1 MGIIQIL
8 NPDGTWSDYRPL
20 SERLPAFLEAYPKNE
35 GWQVRMSEREGLV
48 VKPELVRLWQ
58 AAIEAGKNPA
68 ELGLPE
74 LPTNMFLF
82 VAELVSPDGKV
93 VETAAA
99 WRPVVQYK
107 DYEKGQTQARQ
118 RLLAA
123 CGFGGDMLD
132 ADEVSDIEEQG
143 LSAQLPKPE
152 SKPKSKPKPE
162 PESKPKPT
170 QKSEPTR
177 KPKPTPKPD
186 PEPKPE
192 PKPEASAKP
201 APPALVRQIAHQAK
215 LRGVEVPVYTD
226 FESAKAAL
234 KTVMASK

>member
-8 NPDGTWSDYRPL
+8 NTDGTLSDYRPL
-20 SERLPAFLEAYPKNE
+20 SERLPAFLEAYPKAE
-35 GWQVRMSEREGLV
+35 GWQVRMSEREGLM

-99 WRPVVQYK
+99 WRPVVEYK

-143 LSAQLPKPE
+143 LSAQLPKPG
-152 SKPKSKPKPE
+152 
-162 PESKPKPT
+162 PT
-170 QKSEPTR
+170 Q
-177 KPKPTPKPD
+177 KPKPTPKPEPTPR
-186 PEPKPE
+186 PEPEPEPEPNPEPNPE
-192 PKPEASAKP
+192 PKPEASAKA

-215 LRGVEVPVYTD
+215 LRGVKVPVYTD
-226 FESAKAAL
+226 FDSAKAAL

>member
-8 NPDGTWSDYRPL
+8 NPDGTLSDYRPL
-20 SERLPAFLEAYPKNE
+20 SERLPAFLKAYPKAE

-48 VKPELVRLWQ
+48 VK
-58 AAIEAGKNPA
+58 
-68 ELGLPE
+68 PE

-99 WRPVVQYK
+99 WRPVVEYK

-152 SKPKSKPKPE
+152 SKTEPKPKPTQEPKPKTEPKPESKPKPKQEPKPKSKPKPE
-162 PESKPKPT
+162 PEPK
-170 QKSEPTR
+170 QEP
-177 KPKPTPKPD
+177 P
-186 PEPKPE
+186 
-192 PKPEASAKP
+192 AKP